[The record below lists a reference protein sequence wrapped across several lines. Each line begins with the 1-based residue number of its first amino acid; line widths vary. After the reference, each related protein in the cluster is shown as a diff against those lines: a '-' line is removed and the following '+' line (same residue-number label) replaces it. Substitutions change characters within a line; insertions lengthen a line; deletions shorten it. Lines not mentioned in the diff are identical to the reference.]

1 MKKHEYE
8 IRLKDGDYYVLK
20 TDYKMKVKKMLRLAV
35 FGKDT
40 IVNLDSVSAILKKR

>member
-8 IRLKDGDYYVLK
+8 IRLKDGSDYVLK
-20 TDYKMKVKKMLRLAV
+20 TDYKMKVKKIFRLVV

-40 IVNLDSVSAILKKR
+40 IVNLDSVSVIHKRR

>member
-8 IRLKDGDYYVLK
+8 IRLKDGGYYVLK
-20 TDYKMKVKKMLRLAV
+20 TDYKMKVKKRLRLAV

-40 IVNLDSVSAILKKR
+40 IVNLDSVSVIHKSR